1 MKGCEEIVNAN
12 SNQKRAEVAK
22 KKYQAKWILSGKII
36 IGDKE
41 GHVY

>member
-22 KKYQAKWILSGKII
+22 KYQAKWILSGKII
-36 IGDKE
+36 GDKE